1 MFHNHYSLLQNV
13 LSGGFTLGGSI
24 PSITSLY
31 GHMINAIQSRDS
43 YECEVTNEGWSIGC
57 VGMSSQASC
66 LFQQPPLDE
75 LPGKPGKPIALDSL
89 DWFLLELLLA
99 LKCES
104 QTWRHSLLMISF
116 VAQPIVA
123 THTAHDLRSQE
134 VKYFLQAWRFA
145 LLPPRNCWRQ
155 TFNQITELQSRDYS
169 GDQSNGLKALL
180 TKCNLIFRRTQADS
194 PPQRSSGSYAPLYRP
209 KVRQRTCSKH
219 RICPSSC
226 NKAKDTCVI
235 CQSEFDTANPH

>member
-43 YECEVTNEGWSIGC
+43 QECEVTNEGWSIGC

-123 THTAHDLRSQE
+123 THTFTRFKKSRGE
-134 VKYFLQAWRFA
+134 VFPASLA
-145 LLPPRNCWRQ
+145 LCLASTPQLLALYIQSDHR
-155 TFNQITELQSRDYS
+155 TAIT
-169 GDQSNGLKALL
+169 
-180 TKCNLIFRRTQADS
+180 
-194 PPQRSSGSYAPLYRP
+194 
-209 KVRQRTCSKH
+209 
-219 RICPSSC
+219 
-226 NKAKDTCVI
+226 
-235 CQSEFDTANPH
+235 